1 MLPTLQILQQA
12 QTSSILKEEITEK
25 INRFLPYEEKIRGQF
40 GLDFVN
46 SMERVRD
53 ELHETQL
60 DDTYT
65 AGFLAAWKLWAEV
78 TGLTGRQNAL

>member
-1 MLPTLQILQQA
+1 MLPTLRILQQA
-12 QTSSILKEEITEK
+12 QTYSVLQKELTERTE
-25 INRFLPYEEKIRGQF
+25 RFLPYEEKIRGQF

-46 SMERVRD
+46 SMERVWD

-60 DDTYT
+60 DDAYT

-78 TGLTGRQNAL
+78 SGVS

>member
-1 MLPTLQILQQA
+1 MLPTLEILQQA
-12 QTSSILKEEITEK
+12 QTHSVLKEEITEK
-25 INRFLPYEEKIRGQF
+25 MGRFLPYEEKIRGHF

-46 SMERVRD
+46 QMENAWD

-60 DDTYT
+60 DDAYT

-78 TGLTGRQNAL
+78 SGIC

>member
-12 QTSSILKEEITEK
+12 QTHSILQKELTEK
-25 INRFLPYEEKIRGQF
+25 TERFLPYEEKIRVQF

-46 SMERVRD
+46 SMERVWD

-60 DDTYT
+60 DDAYT

-78 TGLTGRQNAL
+78 TTLDHP

>member
-12 QTSSILKEEITEK
+12 QTHSVLKEEITDK
-25 INRFLPYEEKIRGQF
+25 IDRFLPYEEKIQGQF

-46 SMERVRD
+46 SMEQVWD

-60 DDTYT
+60 DDAYT
-65 AGFLAAWKLWAEV
+65 SGFLAAWNLWAEV
-78 TGLTGRQNAL
+78 CSVTSRHGA

>member
-12 QTSSILKEEITEK
+12 QTHSVLKEEITRKAE
-25 INRFLPYEEKIRGQF
+25 RFLPYEEKIQGQF

-46 SMERVRD
+46 SMERVWD

-60 DDTYT
+60 DDAYT
-65 AGFLAAWKLWAEV
+65 AGFLAAWKLWVEV
-78 TGLTGRQNAL
+78 CSVTSRYGA